1 MIRKVCGDDQV
12 ISCVHVSSTV
22 LQRLDYSKLFDRD
35 DVVQAVCVLCLVV
48 KRASFMQ
55 SMLAVA
61 VLMITM

>member
-1 MIRKVCGDDQV
+1 MAITKLFL
-12 ISCVHVSSTV
+12 CVPVSSTV

-35 DVVQAVCVLCLVV
+35 DVVEVVCVLCLVV
-48 KRASFMQ
+48 KRANYLQ